1 MTWPRPEVRQK
12 LLTAAEKKND
22 LIDLVTS
29 ELEHSMCSEVI
40 DLRGPITVNGV
51 PQGPSTLTIDTS
63 CTKPVDSVYVDIP
76 QAVIEQFSAGGTAT
90 ATVEDGGELLKVG
103 VHGAKSGEVG
113 VQTSPT
119 WFRARL

>member
-1 MTWPRPEVRQK
+1 
-12 LLTAAEKKND
+12 
-22 LIDLVTS
+22 
-29 ELEHSMCSEVI
+29 MCSEVI

-103 VHGAKSGEVG
+103 MHGAKSGEVSI
-113 VQTSPT
+113 QTSPDLVPGEALNEEVVPIHGSPDY
-119 WFRARL
+119 FPEVM